1 LTVLS
6 VLRGWPALGFAR
18 SRGLARTA
26 GICTAGVLVAAGTP
40 DQPVEVPL
48 RAAAIGLAPLV
59 AAAPGVFL
67 GACLERP
74 GRDLEP
80 TGRARLACARAL
92 WLSVVLGAM
101 SAPGLVGLGLSSDS
115 VQLVARNLGLTGGL
129 GLLAVAVLPPLAT
142 WLPGAVLVATTLLYG
157 SVSMSGQ
164 SRQFAYL
171 IFPVGSRTA
180 NLVALAVFAVGAVR
194 YVAKD
199 ARPSE

>member
-1 LTVLS
+1 MLS
-6 VLRGWPALGFAR
+6 SLCRWPGVAFAR

-26 GICTAGVLVAAGTP
+26 AICTAGVLVAASTP
-40 DQPVEVPL
+40 DQPVDVPL
-48 RAAAIGLAPLV
+48 RTAAIGLAPLV
-59 AAAPGVFL
+59 AAAPGVFI

-74 GRDLEP
+74 GRELEP
-80 TGRARLACARAL
+80 TGSGRLVCARAL
-92 WLSVVLGAM
+92 WLLVVLAAM
-101 SAPGLVGLGLSSDS
+101 SAPGLVCLGVTTDGVL
-115 VQLVARNLGLTGGL
+115 LTARNLGLAVGL